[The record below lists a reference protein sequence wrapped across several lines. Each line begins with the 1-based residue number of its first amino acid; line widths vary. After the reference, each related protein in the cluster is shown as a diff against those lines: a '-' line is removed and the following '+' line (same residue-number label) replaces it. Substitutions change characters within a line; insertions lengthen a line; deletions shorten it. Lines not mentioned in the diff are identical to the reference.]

1 MQDAKTVAHL
11 KTALYSIEWIHRLA
25 GETSLGSHPLLEEI
39 MAAANRM
46 LAHKTKKT
54 DPITLSQL
62 ECLVRDKAC
71 TSASLMD
78 IRSVA
83 AALLA
88 FAAFL
93 RFDEL
98 VSLHISDIYFKD
110 NYMDIFIESS
120 KTDQYRDGAW
130 VPVARSGKPTCPVV
144 MLLRYFNMTGFDKSD
159 DGSFLFRGLSKSAKG
174 YKVRAAK
181 NSLSYSRMRELL
193 LEAFAPYVEDT
204 SRIGTHSLRA
214 GGATAAA
221 RAGVPDRLFKRHGR
235 WRSENAKDGYVEDSL
250 EERLRV
256 SRSLGI

>member
-1 MQDAKTVAHL
+1 MQDAKTVAPL

-25 GETSLGSHPLLEEI
+25 GETSLSSHPLLEEI

-46 LAHKTKKT
+46 LAHKTKKK

-62 ECLVRDKAC
+62 ECLVRDKAS

-130 VPVARSGKPTCPVV
+130 VPVARSCKPTCPVV

-159 DGSFLFRGLSKSAKG
+159 DGGFLFRGLSKSAKG
-174 YKVRAAK
+174 CKVRAAK
-181 NSLSYSRMRELL
+181 NS
-193 LEAFAPYVEDT
+193 
-204 SRIGTHSLRA
+204 
-214 GGATAAA
+214 
-221 RAGVPDRLFKRHGR
+221 
-235 WRSENAKDGYVEDSL
+235 
-250 EERLRV
+250 
-256 SRSLGI
+256 

>member
-1 MQDAKTVAHL
+1 MQDAKTVAPL

-39 MAAANRM
+39 MTAPNRM
-46 LAHKTKKT
+46 LAHKTKKK

-62 ECLVRDKAC
+62 ECLVRDKAS

-110 NYMDIFIESS
+110 NYMD
-120 KTDQYRDGAW
+120 
-130 VPVARSGKPTCPVV
+130 
-144 MLLRYFNMTGFDKSD
+144 M
-159 DGSFLFRGLSKSAKG
+159 
-174 YKVRAAK
+174 
-181 NSLSYSRMRELL
+181 
-193 LEAFAPYVEDT
+193 
-204 SRIGTHSLRA
+204 
-214 GGATAAA
+214 
-221 RAGVPDRLFKRHGR
+221 
-235 WRSENAKDGYVEDSL
+235 
-250 EERLRV
+250 
-256 SRSLGI
+256 